1 MSEEEI
7 PEAEP
12 RSDIDEDVELEV
24 DGGTLVWKDPVAS
37 GDPIV
42 SAYLWP
48 LALIG
53 IIVLGIIL
61 VLT

>member
-1 MSEEEI
+1 MSEEEM

-37 GDPIV
+37 GDPIAG
-42 SAYLWP
+42 AYLWP
-48 LALIG
+48 IAIIG
-53 IIVLGIIL
+53 IIVLGIFL